1 MSKNKTPKSQKN
13 SDDNQDDYFA
23 IDIFN
28 QNTQNDDVDIFG
40 NKIQQNVE
48 FGTQTSSSPV
58 VDMFGNNISQDVQ
71 FGVQRSFGEDVSPS
85 IKDMINKL
93 ELAVK
98 SNKFDEET
106 SNLYQQIS
114 SFVTLER
121 ISQISPILNAPT
133 LTSIR
138 DKSLTFIQEQ
148 KDLQNS
154 TQLNNPDKSPNDK
167 HPILST
173 QEIKTMQ
180 AEFLESRNDYQK
192 NIEDINQFNSENI
205 NQVNSKHL
213 NKD

>member
-1 MSKNKTPKSQKN
+1 MSENKTPKSQKN

-40 NKIQQNVE
+40 NKIKQNVE
-48 FGTQTSSSPV
+48 YGTQTSSSPV
-58 VDMFGNNISQDVQ
+58 VDIFGNNMSQDVQ
-71 FGVQRSFGEDVSPS
+71 FGVQRSFGEDISPS

-106 SNLYQQIS
+106 VNLFQQIS
-114 SFVTLER
+114 SLVTLDR

-138 DKSLTFIQEQ
+138 DKSSTYIQQ
-148 KDLQNS
+148 QNNLQNS
-154 TQLNNPDKSPNDK
+154 IQPNNSDKITNDK
-167 HPILST
+167 HQILSA

-180 AEFLESRNDYQK
+180 CEFLESRNDYQK
-192 NIEDINQFNSENI
+192 NIENI
-205 NQVNSKHL
+205 NQINSEQL
-213 NKD
+213 NKDSKNHNF